1 MQDELERSI
10 ADLGQAESMDAL
22 EATRV
27 AFLGRKGQLT
37 LALRGLSSLEAD
49 RRKLEGAR
57 LNRLRAVF
65 EDALAKRRQEL
76 LAQELEKRLIS
87 DGTDISLPV
96 RVPELGT
103 LHPLTRTL
111 DEAIAILGEMGF
123 SIAEGPDIEDDFHN
137 FTALNFPPG
146 HPARLMQ
153 DTFFL
158 KTSDRAAV
166 PPLLRTHTSPV
177 QVRTMMGQ
185 KPPIRIVAPGRT
197 YRRDYDQTHTPMFSQ
212 IEGLVIE
219 EGIHMG
225 HLKGCL
231 QDFVRAFFEIDDL
244 ALRFRP
250 SFFPFTE
257 PSAEVDIACER
268 SDGELRLGGP
278 DWLEI
283 LGCGMVH
290 PNVLAACGLD
300 PECHQGFAFG
310 MGIERIAGLKYGM
323 PDLRS
328 YFMADLPWLRHYGFS
343 PLEWPSLLYGLSP
356 DVATGQKSRS

>member
-1 MQDELERSI
+1 MKLDVEQAVAELER
-10 ADLGQAESMDAL
+10 ADNLEAL
-22 EATRV
+22 EALRV
-27 AFLGRKGQLT
+27 AFLGRKGSLT
-37 LALRGLSSLEAD
+37 LALRGLGQAD
-49 RRKLEGAR
+49 P
-57 LNRLRAVF
+57 
-65 EDALAKRRQEL
+65 AKRRQEW
-76 LAQELEKRLIS
+76 QRLNKARS
-87 DGTDISLPV
+87 DFEHVLVRRRSVLQKKALDDRLNDQRVDVTLPV
-96 RVPELGT
+96 VIPDVGLI
-103 LHPLTRTL
+103 HPLTRTL
-111 DEAIAILGEMGF
+111 DEAIAIFGEMGF
-123 SIAEGPDIEDDFHN
+123 SVAEGPDIEDDFHN
-137 FTALNFPPG
+137 FSALNFPPD

-158 KTSDRAAV
+158 KHDGEG
-166 PPLLRTHTSPV
+166 PPPHMLRTHTSPV
-177 QVRTMMGQ
+177 QIRTMLAQ
-185 KPPIRIVAPGRT
+185 APPIRIIAPGRT

-219 EGIHMG
+219 EGTHMG

-231 QDFVRAFFEIDDL
+231 EDFVRAFFEIDDL
-244 ALRFRP
+244 SLRFRP

-268 SDGELRLGGP
+268 SDGELRLGGE

-300 PECHQGFAFG
+300 PEYHQGFAFG

-323 PDLRS
+323 PDLRP

-343 PLEWPSLLYGLSP
+343 PLEFPSLLYGLS
-356 DVATGQKSRS
+356 AS